1 MNTLNKKIFILLI
14 SLTFI
19 LISCSSSSEE
29 TKYVPPTLVNFPET
43 GLLGQPVKIQIE
55 NFQVDK
61 LQVFFDSEEAEV
73 NYVSNS
79 EISVVVPRTIKTNT
93 PTLKVIDLNEN
104 KTILEKTF
112 SLKKPIISTYSSD
125 NITFNETF
133 TIYGEN
139 FDVLKDFI
147 LVTVNNEI
155 ATVINTDYNK
165 IEIQIPN
172 KIKTSNLEIKVKA
185 QFQEAT
191 SALPLNLKSPA
202 IFGINNSTAWIGTL
216 LYVFGENF
224 NPNQELGEVYINGV
238 PCLFN
243 VSNEKLSIDIPPGPY
258 KDFKISNITY
268 KTAGLSYSF
277 DCDIPIQNN
286 FIMVADTDARSD
298 QTVFV
303 HNNKAY
309 QFKYTENESYDYNFN
324 YTLFEF
330 SSVTEK
336 WTELSTYNYKG
347 IITETVYDGHDT
359 VFIYKLNSDTQEYT
373 LTKLN
378 MNTFQEVKIDLP
390 NNKIRDPI
398 LFAYKENLYL
408 LSGLN
413 NNSGITTVRDQKYS
427 YSKATNQWTVLPSSA
442 FANLDL
448 VDRDGIGDCDYIF
461 SGDDIYIS
469 YNINNRIYKISP
481 NLNVTTYSGTMY
493 FEYGKAIF
501 GKPWN
506 ANESIFNVTG
516 SNHKDLPFN
525 IFGRFFTLNNEIYCA
540 SGIWTTYYPKT
551 NCTLRLKKEYLND
564 LL

>member
-1 MNTLNKKIFILLI
+1 MNTSNKNFFIVLI
-14 SLTFI
+14 LLTFI
-19 LISCSSSSEE
+19 IGSCSSSEE
-29 TKYVPPTLVNFPET
+29 TKYVPPTLLSFPEA
-43 GLLGQPVKIQIE
+43 GLLGQPIKIQIE
-55 NFQVDK
+55 NFKIEK
-61 LQVFFDSEEAEV
+61 LQVFFDTEEAEV
-73 NYVSNS
+73 NYVSDN
-79 EISVVVPRTIKTNT
+79 EITVIVPRTIKTNT

-104 KTILEKTF
+104 KTILEKAF
-112 SLKKPIISTYSSD
+112 SLKKPVISSYSSD

-139 FDVLKDFI
+139 FDTLKDFI
-147 LVTVNNEI
+147 SVTVNNEI
-155 ATVINTDYNK
+155 AKIIKTDYNK

-172 KIKTSNLEIKVKA
+172 KIKTPNLEIKVRA
-185 QFQEAT
+185 QYQEVI
-191 SALPLNLKSPA
+191 SILPLHLKSPT

-216 LYVFGENF
+216 LDVFGENF

-286 FIMVADTDARSD
+286 FIMVADADGYSD
-298 QTVFV
+298 QTIFV

-309 QFKYTENESYDYNFN
+309 QFKHTDNESYDYNFN
-324 YTLFEF
+324 YTLLEF
-330 SSVTEK
+330 SAVTEK
-336 WTELSTYNYKG
+336 WTELSTFSYKG
-347 IITETVYDGHDT
+347 YIKEAVYDGNNT
-359 VFIYKLNSDTQEYT
+359 VFIYKINSATQEYT

-481 NLNVTTYSGTMY
+481 NLDVTTYSGIMY

-506 ANESIFNVTG
+506 ANESIYNVTG

-525 IFGRFFTLNNEIYCA
+525 ISGRFFNLNNEIYCA
-540 SGIWTTYYPKT
+540 SGIWLPYYPKT
-551 NCTLRLKKEYLND
+551 NCTLRLKKEYLNKI
-564 LL
+564 L